1 MITTWDGKIWYPQ
14 FYDLDTQLGLDNSG
28 FVRFGASV
36 DFADHSENKL
46 TISQTRFLFSSI
58 LEHFDRNMPVT
69 NHTK

>member
-1 MITTWDGKIWYPQ
+1 MFENLVLSRVEPEDVIKEDVFSDIKSQ
-14 FYDLDTQLGLDNSG
+14 FIN
-28 FVRFGASV
+28 VI
-36 DFADHSENKL
+36 SENKL

>member
-1 MITTWDGKIWYPQ
+1 MFENLVLSHVEQEDMIKEDVFLNVKSQ
-14 FYDLDTQLGLDNSG
+14 FIN
-28 FVRFGASV
+28 VI
-36 DFADHSENKL
+36 SENKL

>member
-1 MITTWDGKIWYPQ
+1 MFENLVLTHVEPEDVIEGNVFSDIKSQ
-14 FYDLDTQLGLDNSG
+14 FIN
-28 FVRFGASV
+28 VI
-36 DFADHSENKL
+36 SENKL

>member
-1 MITTWDGKIWYPQ
+1 MFENLVLSRVAPEDVIKEDVFSDIKSQ
-14 FYDLDTQLGLDNSG
+14 FIN
-28 FVRFGASV
+28 VI
-36 DFADHSENKL
+36 SENKL

>member
-1 MITTWDGKIWYPQ
+1 MFENLVLNHVEPEDMIKEDVFLNVKSQ
-14 FYDLDTQLGLDNSG
+14 FINGI
-28 FVRFGASV
+28 A
-36 DFADHSENKL
+36 ENKL

>member
-1 MITTWDGKIWYPQ
+1 MFENLVLNHVEPEDMIKEDVFLNVKSQ
-14 FYDLDTQLGLDNSG
+14 FIN
-28 FVRFGASV
+28 VI
-36 DFADHSENKL
+36 SENKL

>member
-1 MITTWDGKIWYPQ
+1 MFENLVLSHVEPEDMIKEDVFLNVKSQ
-14 FYDLDTQLGLDNSG
+14 FIN
-28 FVRFGASV
+28 VI
-36 DFADHSENKL
+36 SENKL